1 MMISMVDSDGD
12 GQVSYEEFYR
22 VVVDPD
28 PSRDDFNAEVKI
40 APKEVV
46 TVSQVSTCFPHDQGL
61 FGGRNSKG

>member
-1 MMISMVDSDGD
+1 MISMVDSDGD

-40 APKEVV
+40 APKEAVM
-46 TVSQVSTCFPHDQGL
+46 VSEVSTCVPRDRGL
-61 FGGRNSKG
+61 FGERNGEG